1 MILREDY
8 NDFVS
13 LDDKQGGCMR
23 PDSSFASFR
32 SFVMDMEMGD
42 ILFQGTRW
50 TWANKM
56 SGEGFTEER
65 LDWFFGSKDWLL

>member
-13 LDDKQGGCMR
+13 QDDKQSGYIR

-32 SFVMDMEMGD
+32 SFVRDMEMGD
-42 ILFQGTRW
+42 ILFQGRRW
-50 TWANKM
+50 TWANNM
-56 SGEGFTEER
+56 SGERFTEER